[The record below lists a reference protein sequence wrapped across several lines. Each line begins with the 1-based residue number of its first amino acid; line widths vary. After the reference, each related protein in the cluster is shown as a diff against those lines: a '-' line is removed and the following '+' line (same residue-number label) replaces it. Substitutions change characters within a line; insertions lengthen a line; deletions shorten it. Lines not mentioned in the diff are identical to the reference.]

1 MPAVK
6 KSSSNTTEF
15 AVLFIGS
22 YTIPSLPDNFTQYL
36 PTNFA
41 EEPYFSTF
49 NSTQARLISSL
60 VKDIAVFTALHA
72 SGVEDVISDEIN
84 HLYGAF
90 TNIVPKKLRQRL
102 TGEETT
108 SVVLRLC
115 WLSDDQAGQ
124 LNLEGQILLRNELST
139 YGKKALATALEAI
152 DIDAAYH

>member
-1 MPAVK
+1 
-6 KSSSNTTEF
+6 
-15 AVLFIGS
+15 
-22 YTIPSLPDNFTQYL
+22 
-36 PTNFA
+36 
-41 EEPYFSTF
+41 
-49 NSTQARLISSL
+49 
-60 VKDIAVFTALHA
+60 
-72 SGVEDVISDEIN
+72 
-84 HLYGAF
+84 
-90 TNIVPKKLRQRL
+90 VPKKLRQRL